1 MSNKKNEAI
10 AQKVVDRILSMIEC
24 GSPLPWVK
32 PWGEKSHVVTVQD
45 GVKTVTHTPRN
56 WNRKG
61 TPYSGSNTWLPAGE
75 YITYAQAVKEFGVDP
90 ETDKPLAYPRKG
102 TKAFP
107 VVYWNFFT
115 KEETDPDTGEK
126 VKKTIPFLK
135 YYNVFRVSDMEI
147 YDPETGEV
155 TQMEPK
161 NKPKPVT
168 YTVPVLRVVNSPN
181 GSDLNDTAE
190 AVIADYIARAGN
202 GFKMNREVSDRAF
215 YSPAADFVTVPV
227 REQFEAVTEFYST
240 IFHELGHS
248 TGHKTRL
255 NRFTGSA
262 ASAAFGSA
270 DYSREELVAETTAA
284 TIINALD
291 MEEGNTFRNSAA
303 YVKGWSEALRK
314 DPMTFVTAATR
325 AQAAVD
331 LILGISNTSP
341 AADEGDGE
349 E

>member
-1 MSNKKNEAI
+1 MSNKKNDAV
-10 AQKVVDRILSMIEC
+10 AQKVVDRILTMIDS

-32 PWGEKSHVVTVQD
+32 PWGEKSHIVTVKD
-45 GVKTVTHTPRN
+45 GVKTVTVTPRN

-61 TPYSGSNTWLPAGE
+61 TPYSGSNAWLPAGE
-75 YITYAQAVKEFGVDP
+75 YVTYAQAGKEFGIDP
-90 ETDKPLAYPRKG
+90 ETQKPYAHPRKG
-102 TKAFP
+102 AKAFP

-115 KEETDPDTGEK
+115 KEEDDPETGEK

-135 YYNVFRVSDMEI
+135 YYNVFRVSDMVVLN
-147 YDPETGEV
+147 PETGEE

-161 NKPKPVT
+161 HKPKPVT
-168 YTVPVLRVVNSPN
+168 YTVPVLRVIDSPN
-181 GSDLNDTAE
+181 GSDLNDAAE
-190 AVIADYIARAGN
+190 AVIADYIGRAGN

-227 REQFEAVTEFYST
+227 REQFKAVTEFYST

-270 DYSREELVAETTAA
+270 DYSREELVAESTAA
-284 TIINALD
+284 TILNALG

-303 YVKGWSEALRK
+303 YIKGWSEALRK

-331 LILGISNTSP
+331 LILGIDSNTP
-341 AADEGDGE
+341 AADNGGE